1 MLVGACMK
9 SNTVERVCKFIIG
22 HAGQSLTVGHK
33 PNVHL
38 RGPWEH
44 LENTIDAGSSKS
56 FKKF

>member
-1 MLVGACMK
+1 MVGACMK
-9 SNTVERVCKFIIG
+9 SNTVGRVCKFIIG
-22 HAGQSLTVGHK
+22 HADHSLSVCHK

-38 RGPWEH
+38 RGPWEY